1 MHECPKYGH
10 HNNINFPTIMT
21 DKGKR
26 VLVIEDNQD
35 IRESTA
41 EILELAD
48 YTVFSAENGK
58 KGVELAQ
65 AHLPDIILCDIMM
78 PELDGYGV
86 LYMLSKSE
94 QTAGIPFIFLTA
106 KAERNDMRKA
116 MEMGA
121 DDYLTK
127 PFDDMELL
135 NAIETRLQKRQQL
148 KKNLENSGSLEGLI
162 DEARSAKL
170 LDELSQGSRMRAYK
184 KKQHIYMEGDHPSS
198 VYMVKNGSVRTY
210 MIYQDGREITT
221 GMFAA
226 GEFVGYD
233 SVLLNKAYS
242 DNAET
247 LEPSE
252 LHLISREEFNT
263 LLFKNPGISKKFIE
277 LLSGNVKEKQEQL
290 LKLAYNSVR
299 KRVADALV
307 NLAEKFGEPG
317 ADSSSIK
324 ISRDDLASIVGT
336 ANETISRTLADFKE
350 EGLVEKEGSTIKILS
365 VSKLKRVKQ

>member
-1 MHECPKYGH
+1 MK
-10 HNNINFPTIMT
+10 NKT
-21 DKGKR
+21 
-26 VLVIEDNQD
+26 VLIIEDNQD

-48 YTVFSAENGK
+48 YTVYTAEDGK
-58 KGVELAQ
+58 KGVDLAQ
-65 AHLPDIILCDIMM
+65 THLPDIILCDIMM

-86 LYMLSKSE
+86 LYLLTKNE
-94 QTAGIPFIFLTA
+94 QTANIPFIFLTA
-106 KAERNDMRKA
+106 KAERADLRKG

-135 NAIETRLQKRQQL
+135 NAIETRLQKREQL
-148 KKNLENSGSLEGLI
+148 KKNIGNTASLEGLL
-162 DEARSAKL
+162 DEARSSKL
-170 LDELSQGSRMRAYK
+170 LNELSSGSRLRSYK
-184 KKQHIYMEGDHPSS
+184 KKQNIYMEGDHLSN
-198 VYMVKNGSVRTY
+198 VYMVRNGSVRTY
-210 MIYQDGREITT
+210 MAYEDGREIST
-221 GMFAA
+221 GIYTE
-226 GEFVGYD
+226 GEFFGYY
-233 SVLLNKAYS
+233 SILLNKACT

-277 LLSGNVKEKQEQL
+277 LLSGHVQEKQAQL

-307 NLAEKFGEPG
+307 SLAEKFGDPNS
-317 ADSSSIK
+317 DISTVK
-324 ISRDDLASIVGT
+324 VSRDDLASMVGT

-350 EGLVEKEGSTIKILS
+350 EHLIEKEGSSIRILS
-365 VSKLKRVKQ
+365 LSKLRKVKQ